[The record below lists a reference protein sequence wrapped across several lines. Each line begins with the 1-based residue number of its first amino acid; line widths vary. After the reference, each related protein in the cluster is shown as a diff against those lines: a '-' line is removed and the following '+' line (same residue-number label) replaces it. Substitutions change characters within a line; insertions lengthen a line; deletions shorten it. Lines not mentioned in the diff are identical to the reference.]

1 MAGRIIC
8 FISFLLCGVP
18 FWVIATYNKDSKDPI
33 SFWSGDNSLKS
44 KVKNV
49 PEYNREMAA
58 LYRKYAIAFFVA
70 AVGSAVHPIAGAVI
84 MALDCTLG
92 IVLVYRS
99 HKKILQKY
107 S

>member
-1 MAGRIIC
+1 MPGRIIC
-8 FISFLLCGVP
+8 FLCFLICAVP

-33 SFWSGDNSLKS
+33 SFWSGDTSLKD

-49 PEYNREMAA
+49 SDYNREMAA
-58 LYRKYAIAFFVA
+58 LYKKYAIAFFLAALA
-70 AVGSAVHPIAGAVI
+70 AVVHPLAGAAI

-92 IVLVYRS
+92 IFLVYRTY
-99 HKKILQKY
+99 KKILNKY